1 MIRLRF
7 HFSHTEAHP
16 AIERLAALLPR
27 ALPRFNTE
35 KYNIRLA
42 VEAAYE
48 TLPDIMKEARTV
60 CEPFPDAKQLL
71 TEITLHTGLPGSR
84 ADCRELKHAI
94 NRYIVAIAV
103 HDSRLV
109 LRISISDPGSLG
121 EGVFVF
127 QSYARKVL
135 QEQFQKVRV

>member
-7 HFSHTEAHP
+7 HFSHTEVHP

-84 ADCRELKHAI
+84 ADAPNLVSHRHAEE
-94 NRYIVAIAV
+94 RAGVAFHVGPGGDPAGYGRS
-103 HDSRLV
+103 HPSRLS
-109 LRISISDPGSLG
+109 R
-121 EGVFVF
+121 
-127 QSYARKVL
+127 R
-135 QEQFQKVRV
+135 VRQNR